1 MFGMIDEDVKKQWH
15 WKNNKDLGLAKTSYI
30 KSVYK
35 QALKF
40 HPDAG
45 EWNKI

>member
-1 MFGMIDEDVKKQWH
+1 MIDEDVKKQWH
-15 WKNNKDLGLAKTSYI
+15 WKNKKDHGIAKTSYI

-40 HPDAG
+40 FPDAG
-45 EWNKI
+45 EWNNI